1 MKKTLTLLSLIMVF
15 ALSANSQVME
25 ASKVM
30 SKGQQST
37 LTLEI
42 PDVSSD
48 YAEEV
53 YKDFIKDFKGK
64 TKKDKKTNEWFSDD
78 AKVGSIANGAPIDI
92 YAKLES
98 SGSKAIINMWVDLG
112 SGYINSNTYPT
123 EFTEAGKLLEKFSEM
138 VKIRQAEDELALVEK
153 DLKKLDADM
162 KKLKK
167 DNEDYHKEIEK
178 SNQRIKDAENSILKN
193 EEDQKNQQS
202 AIEAQAGKVEE
213 AKIKVN
219 NLKKN

>member
-1 MKKTLTLLSLIMVF
+1 MKITISLLFILFISG
-15 ALSANSQVME
+15 AAASQVME
-25 ASKVM
+25 ASRVM
-30 SKGQQST
+30 SKGQQSS

-42 PDVSSD
+42 PDVSAD

-64 TKKDKKTNEWFSDD
+64 TKKDKKSNEWFSDD
-78 AKVGSIANGAPIDI
+78 SKVASIANGAPIDI
-92 YAKLES
+92 YAKIEP
-98 SGSKAIINMWVDLG
+98 SGNKAVVNMWVDLG
-112 SGYINSNTYPT
+112 TGYINSGTYPT
-123 EFTEAGKLLEKFSEM
+123 EYSEAGKLLEKFAET
-138 VKIRQAEDELALVEK
+138 VKIRQAEDELDLVEK
-153 DLKKLDADM
+153 DMKKLDGDM

-178 SNQRIKDAENSILKN
+178 SNQKIKDAENSILKN
-193 EEDQKNQQS
+193 EEDQKNKQA
-202 AIEAQAGKVEE
+202 AIEAQAEKVEA

>member
-1 MKKTLTLLSLIMVF
+1 MKKTLILFFLIAIMTSYTR
-15 ALSANSQVME
+15 AQVME

-30 SKGQQST
+30 SKGQQTS

-42 PDVSSD
+42 PEVSAD
-48 YAEEV
+48 FAEEV

-64 TKKDKKTNEWFSDD
+64 SKKDRKTNEWFSDD
-78 AKVGSIANGAPIDI
+78 AKVATIANGAPIDI
-92 YAKLES
+92 YATLES
-98 SGSKAIINMWVDLG
+98 SGSKAVINMWVDLG
-112 SGYINSNTYPT
+112 SGYISSSTYPT
-123 EFTEAGKLLEKFSEM
+123 EYMEAGKLLERFAET
-138 VKIRQAEDELALVEK
+138 VKIRQAEDELDLVEK
-153 DLKKLDADM
+153 DLKKLDGDM

-178 SNQRIKDAENSILKN
+178 ANQKIKDSENAILKN
-193 EEDQKNQQS
+193 EEDQKSKQS
-202 AIEAQAGKVEE
+202 AIEAQAQKVEE